1 MLKQSA
7 YNAGDL
13 GLIPG
18 LGKSPG
24 GEHSN
29 PLQCFSLENPH
40 GQRSLMGYS
49 PWGNKELDTTERLR
63 AAQHNVIYIPVFMVY
78 YHLLFIF

>member
-1 MLKQSA
+1 MLKESA

-24 GEHSN
+24 GQHSN
-29 PLQCFSLENPH
+29 PLQYFSLENPH

-49 PWGNKELDTTERLR
+49 PWGSKELDATEQLS
-63 AAQHNVIYIPVFMVY
+63 ATQHNVIYIPIFMLY

>member
-1 MLKQSA
+1 MLKESA
-7 YNAGDL
+7 YNAGGL

-40 GQRSLMGYS
+40 GQRGLMGSS
-49 PWGNKELDTTERLR
+49 PWGNKELDTTERLS
-63 AAQHNVIYIPVFMVY
+63 AAQHNVIFIPVFMLCY
-78 YHLLFIF
+78 NLLFIF